1 MITLVSGLIE
11 ASAAAPGQYHGQT
24 SQKSHDHGVS
34 AATANRAIL
43 RAKRAAVSPSIA
55 ISIASQN
62 GISIQEQNRS
72 QFASNRASVLRESA
86 AEAQYQPEKGRNR
99 LLIGLGLALGAVYVG
114 FLAVW
119 FWATRI
125 RPRPFDTPRRMH

>member
-1 MITLVSGLIE
+1 MITLLSGLIE
-11 ASAAAPGQYHGQT
+11 ASAAARGQYHGQT
-24 SQKSHDHGVS
+24 SQKSHDQGVS
-34 AATANRAIL
+34 AATADRAIL

-55 ISIASQN
+55 VSIASQN
-62 GISIQEQNRS
+62 GISIQGQNRS
-72 QFASNRASVLRESA
+72 QLAPNRASVLRESA
-86 AEAQYQPEKGRNR
+86 SEAQYQPEKGRNP

-114 FLAVW
+114 FLAIW